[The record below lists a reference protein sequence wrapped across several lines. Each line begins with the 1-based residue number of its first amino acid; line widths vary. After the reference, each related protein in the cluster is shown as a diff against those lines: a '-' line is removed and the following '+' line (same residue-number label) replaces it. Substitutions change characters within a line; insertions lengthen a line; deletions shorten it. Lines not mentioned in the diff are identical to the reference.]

1 MEQVSL
7 FGARATA
14 AGHAAVVFVPHF
26 AGWQAAARLQWQ
38 AGLPPEA
45 LWWQPDHTAVAPPAA
60 TDRPRPRVPKQFVP
74 LARATACHRSEDR
87 WALLYRLLWRLTHG
101 ERHLLT
107 RVGDPDVARVNRYAK
122 AVRRDVHKMKAFVRF
137 RTVAEPG
144 FGEPRY
150 VAWFEPEHEIVEYV
164 AGFFQ
169 RRFANMRWS
178 ILTPD
183 RCAHWE
189 GGGAVWFSPG
199 TDKRAAPE
207 GDVTEDAW
215 RVYYRSIFNPA
226 RIKSRAMMSEMP
238 AKYWKNLPEASL
250 IPRLLAGAD
259 RDVAAMEAAHRAH
272 DTLHCGPTPE
282 TPETTLARRAEA
294 AALGSLEQ
302 LALRAASCRRCGL
315 CGPATQTVCGEGPAD
330 ARIMLVGEQPGDA
343 EDLAGRPFVGPAGQL
358 LDAALADAGLDRRAL
373 YLTNAVKHFKFTPKG
388 KTRLHAQP
396 NYEEVRACRPWLEAE
411 MERVAPEIVV
421 ALGAT
426 AATSLLERRVSV
438 TRDRGKRIDW
448 HGRCLTLTVHPAF
461 ILRSRERRDDE
472 YRRFVADLSTAAL
485 A

>member
-1 MEQVSL
+1 MRQASL
-7 FGARATA
+7 FGASATA
-14 AGHAAVVFVPHF
+14 AGHVAVAFVPDF
-26 AGWQAAARLQWQ
+26 AGWQAAARAQWQ
-38 AGLPPEA
+38 AGLAPEA
-45 LWWQPDHTAVAPPAA
+45 LWWQPDPEAMAPPAA
-60 TDRPRPRVPKQFVP
+60 VDSSGPRVPKAFVS
-74 LARATACHRSEDR
+74 LARAAACHRSADR

-137 RTVAEPG
+137 RAVAEPG
-144 FGEPRY
+144 FDEPRY

-183 RCAHWE
+183 RCLHWE
-189 GGGAVWFSPG
+189 GNGAIWFSSG
-199 TDKRAAPE
+199 TDKTSAPE
-207 GDVTEDAW
+207 GDVTEHAW

-226 RIKSRAMMSEMP
+226 RIKTRAMMSEMP

-250 IPRLLAGAD
+250 IPGLIAGAD
-259 RDVAAMEAAHRAH
+259 RDVAAMEAMRRGH
-272 DTLHCGPTPE
+272 DTLRCGPTPE
-282 TPETTLARRAEA
+282 TPAATLNRRAEVA
-294 AALGSLEQ
+294 EDGSLAQ
-302 LALRAASCRRCGL
+302 IALRAADCRRCGL
-315 CGPATQTVCGEGPAD
+315 CGPATQTVFGEGPAD
-330 ARIMLVGEQPGDA
+330 ARIMLIGEQPGDA

-358 LDAALADAGLDRRAL
+358 LDAALRDAGLHRRSL
-373 YLTNAVKHFKFTPKG
+373 YLTNAVKHFKFTPQG
-388 KTRLHAQP
+388 KSRLHAKP
-396 NYEEVRACRPWLEAE
+396 DYDEVRACRPWLEAE
-411 MERVAPEIVV
+411 LDRVAPEIVV

-426 AATSLLERRVSV
+426 AATSLLERRVSI

-472 YRRFVADLSTAAL
+472 YRRFVADLSL
-485 A
+485 IPKM